1 MVADTTQRWIEQDS
15 DSVAHLAE
23 GGWLWRTGIMSLQTL
38 MVALPRHGAAWA
50 PQPNPQ
56 AGIRE
61 AAWLCQNESGVANE
75 EQPWIAVLGNAI
87 VARGSSFE
95 AVYQQL
101 REQNIRD
108 ALVSRVRPRNGQR
121 PYRIA

>member
-1 MVADTTQRWIEQDS
+1 MLTDTTQRWIEQDS

-23 GGWLWRTGIMSLQTL
+23 GGWLWRTQITAG
-38 MVALPRHGAAWA
+38 WA

-61 AAWLCQNESGVANE
+61 ASWLSQNESRVANE
-75 EQPWIAVLGNAI
+75 EQPWVAVLGNAI
-87 VARGSSFE
+87 VARAPSFE
-95 AVYQQL
+95 GVYEQL
-101 REQNIRD
+101 KEQNIRD
-108 ALVSRVRPRNGQR
+108 ALVSRVWPRNGQR